1 LENLLVNLVLR
12 THYRIILS
20 GVVLFLLTVALWSM
34 PLQAHEESAFQQA
47 TQRLTPTPTSES
59 IPLLLTVDTSSCVL
73 SVYEPPPPEA
83 TPRATYRPTITP
95 IPATPTEEATID
107 PDAFVLDN
115 APIYT
120 IGEGC
125 DEVAEYLS
133 VPINDMLWFS
143 LMIDG
148 DDVSFLRLQVIPDD
162 PFQPQLDARG
172 RYFACGIPEE
182 GQQVCQVAVMVSD
195 QAYIVQ
201 IPVNVEEAY
210 FVPVLNPEATDAP

>member
-1 LENLLVNLVLR
+1 VNLVLR

-20 GVVLFLLTVALWSM
+20 GVFLLLLTVAFWNM
-34 PLQAHEESAFQQA
+34 PLQAHEGSAFQQA
-47 TQRLTPTPTSES
+47 TQRLTPTPTSAS
-59 IPLLLTVDTSSCVL
+59 LALLLTVDTSSCIL
-73 SVYEPPPPEA
+73 SIYEPPPPEA
-83 TPRATYRPTITP
+83 TPRATYRPTMTP
-95 IPATPTEEATID
+95 IPPPPTEEATAD

-120 IGEGC
+120 VGEGC
-125 DEVAEYLS
+125 DDVAAYLS
-133 VPINDMLWFS
+133 VPINDLLWFS

-162 PFQPQLDARG
+162 PFPPRLDARG

-210 FVPVLNPEATDAP
+210 SAPEVTPEVTDAP